1 MEMMSAR
8 TAPAGAPL
16 AARPV
21 GWTPSRAL
29 LAAGA
34 AGPIFFLAVA
44 TQAGLLDPSYDVRTQ
59 PVSALAWGS
68 NGWIQTANFY
78 AFGLSVIS
86 FALALRRSFAGRG
99 RLAAAILLALSGLS
113 LIAAGLFP
121 GGPRQAPN
129 RPSAASSTAWR
140 SFAPSSR
147 CPAPTPWPRCACRRS
162 VGGAGTRCTRPPC
175 PRWSS
180 ASWSSTRVLGSD
192 PGDPLYGVSGLMQ
205 RALIAVAFGW
215 ITVTGWRLM
224 RRPVATGRRSAKA
237 VGKQRWGRTVA
248 GERGG
253 ASPAQGSSSE
263 RDKENMT
270 PRTMAAGSDR
280 SSPGKQVIASD
291 ASAASGWTGK
301 GLCPEPLA
309 RFVRGVEGAGEEEG
323 YEDEAVAESVACALA
338 RLVAEPGWLAEEHG
352 RGWPDRY
359 RQHVL
364 YVAPDGGFSVVA
376 LLWQPGQ
383 RTPIHD
389 HVSWCVVGVYE
400 GEEEETRYRLH
411 EGVGG
416 RFLVLD
422 ERERTRRADV
432 TTLIPP
438 DEDIHEV
445 ANAGTGK
452 AISIH
457 VYGAG
462 IGRLGSSI
470 NRTFDRLPILPDPA
484 DAPRVSWRR

>member
-1 MEMMSAR
+1 M
-8 TAPAGAPL
+8 
-16 AARPV
+16 
-21 GWTPSRAL
+21 PS
-29 LAAGA
+29 
-34 AGPIFFLAVA
+34 V
-44 TQAGLLDPSYDVRTQ
+44 V
-59 PVSALAWGS
+59 
-68 NGWIQTANFY
+68 
-78 AFGLSVIS
+78 FGLVVVY
-86 FALALRRSFAGRG
+86 G
-99 RLAAAILLALSGLS
+99 
-113 LIAAGLFP
+113 
-121 GGPRQAPN
+121 
-129 RPSAASSTAWR
+129 
-140 SFAPSSR
+140 
-147 CPAPTPWPRCACRRS
+147 
-162 VGGAGTRCTRPPC
+162 
-175 PRWSS
+175 
-180 ASWSSTRVLGSD
+180 VLGSD

-205 RALIAVAFGW
+205 RALIAVAFDW

-309 RFVRGVEGAGEEEG
+309 RFVRGVEGAREEEG